1 MSVTVFYSTVSFS
14 FLLSVMG
21 MYYYPY
27 LTDKDTEAHYF
38 RIFPGKITLI
48 FSVFWNERM
57 NEGAFSNEGSNFKG
71 TELIQPFE
79 LYQQS
84 R

>member
-1 MSVTVFYSTVSFS
+1 
-14 FLLSVMG
+14 MG

-38 RIFPGKITLI
+38 RIFPDKITLI

-57 NEGAFSNEGSNFKG
+57 NEGAFSNEGA
-71 TELIQPFE
+71 T
-79 LYQQS
+79 S
-84 R
+84 RAQN